1 MMANL
6 STKYLGLN
14 LRNPLIV
21 GSCGLTS
28 TVADIVA
35 LEKAGAGAV
44 VLKSIFE
51 EEILMEMEHEV
62 SAAENDGYDAKAF
75 DYYDYKIKDK
85 NLSAY
90 VKLIEETKAAVSIP
104 VIASIN
110 CVSAHEWPYFAKKI
124 EAAGADALELN
135 IFALPTN
142 FNKTSA
148 DNEQLY
154 FEVAQ
159 KIKEHVSIPVSLKI
173 SPYSANLGPFIQK
186 LSETGIAGLV
196 LFNRFWS
203 PDFDI
208 DNFTLI
214 ASHVLSRGDELALSL
229 RWIAIMSERVS
240 CDLSASTGVHDASS
254 AIKQILAGANAVQI
268 VSALYKNGKEHLQTI
283 LDEMN
288 VWMDKHE
295 FESIDDFRG
304 KMSQAK
310 SEDPAMY
317 ERVQFMRFFRGTEH

>member
-1 MMANL
+1 MADL
-6 STKYLGLN
+6 STTYLGLK

-28 TVADIVA
+28 TVSDIVA

-62 SAAENDGYDAKAF
+62 SAAETDGYDAKAF

-124 EAAGADALELN
+124 EQAGADALELN

-142 FNKTSA
+142 FKKTSA
-148 DNEQLY
+148 ENEQLY
-154 FEVAQ
+154 FEVAN

-186 LSETGIAGLV
+186 LSETGIAGMV

-208 DNFTLI
+208 DNFTLT

-240 CDLSASTGVHDASS
+240 CDLSASTGVHDAPS
-254 AIKQILAGANAVQI
+254 AIKQILAGAQSVQI
-268 VSALYKNGKEHLQTI
+268 VSALYKQGKGYLQTI
-283 LDEMN
+283 LNDMKA
-288 VWMDKHE
+288 WMEKHE
-295 FESIDDFRG
+295 FESIDAFRG

-317 ERVQFMRFFRGTEH
+317 ERVQFMRFFRGNEH